1 MFELTVRDHVMIAH
15 SLPHPAFGPAQNL
28 HGATYVVELTCWRAE
43 LGEESVVIDIG
54 LAATVLGE
62 VLADLDYRNL
72 DDHPAFAGRLST
84 TEVVAR
90 HIAEQVLERIPAE
103 QLVRLRVLLREH
115 PDAWAA
121 YTVEL
126 G

>member
-1 MFELTVRDHVMIAH
+1 
-15 SLPHPAFGPAQNL
+15 
-28 HGATYVVELTCWRAE
+28 
-43 LGEESVVIDIG
+43 
-54 LAATVLGE
+54 

-72 DDHPAFAGRLST
+72 DDHQAFAGRLST
-84 TEVVAR
+84 TEVVAQ

-103 QLVRLRVLLREH
+103 HLVRLRVLLREH

-126 G
+126 